1 MPLLYQLDRSLDGRT
16 VDYPVPS
23 WDCSVTV
30 TKECE
35 VHVRAD
41 DDGVGCV
48 DLAYWEM
55 QDGGVGRSVLIPLS
69 EEEAKKLRRIGDRL
83 LYCG

>member
-1 MPLLYQLDRSLDGRT
+1 MPLLYQVDRSLDGKK
-16 VDYPVPS
+16 VDYPIPS
-23 WDCSVTV
+23 WDRGIHI
-30 TKECE
+30 KECE
-35 VHVRAD
+35 VRVRAD

-48 DLAYWEM
+48 ELAYWEM

-83 LYCG
+83 LYSG